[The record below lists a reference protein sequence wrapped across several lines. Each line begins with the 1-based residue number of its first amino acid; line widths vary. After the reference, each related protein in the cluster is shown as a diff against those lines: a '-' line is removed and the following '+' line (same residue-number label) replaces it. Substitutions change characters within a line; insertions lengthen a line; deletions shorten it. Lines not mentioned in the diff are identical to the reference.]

1 MNNRFVPGWIRK
13 LQLRKLKQGG
23 FSPAALLLA
32 VVLLPVCGTA
42 FAAKNPLNTLAA
54 DSFDVTSGAIK
65 TEPCSEGGN
74 DICSIH
80 DGDYVVYKGCDF
92 DSGVAAFKAR
102 IASITRGSIE
112 IRLDGPTGS
121 LMGRCFF
128 NPTGSWQDWGD
139 VTCKVDNSQSGVRDV
154 YLMFHGDPQGALV
167 NMSSFVFLKS
177 IVANTPQIPMGFSNR
192 TDIVDDEPQATEAW
206 GIPENGFTEDF
217 EDGHLKNW
225 TATGISI
232 TKNALEQNYSAAS
245 FGTNFNFALTP
256 GVYINKTD
264 TGGEWR
270 TLAEASLSADIV
282 IDSPNALPGIGFSSK
297 DAKQWV
303 YVALN
308 AASNTIDVWRQFSA
322 GAPARTKQF
331 SLEST
336 NGADSQWAL
345 QTGVKYRLQMDWSPY
360 SDGLIVFLHDDRG
373 NTIASF
379 RTVIDL
385 PVARHPLLACSGGD
399 ARFDNVNF
407 DPSLDSWDFKWQ
419 WKKAP
424 VLASDVCNPAIW
436 KGKDGKYYMMWRKFG
451 ADNYHG
457 IISSTDGVNWTRVK
471 DNVLKCTG
479 DMNVVVDPFGDGRV
493 YITPGGDHMPWWSSD
508 GSNSFT
514 VWNKTGL
521 NLGGIFGNCRIQEI
535 IDTGKYQQMTSVKFK
550 DANYRFIAFCEDWNR
565 DPKPHTVILLSNTL
579 TNWVLANREPVIP
592 PGTNFWGE
600 KGSAIGSAIVL
611 PDGNIL
617 IASCSCTFA
626 GYTGAPEPSNVS
638 AIVDGKQPWKVLKL
652 GILPDAPVSR
662 DRVWYEGPNFGTALY
677 YEPATDTLF
686 FYGGFHDYYIGMMR
700 VKNFSQSQLF
710 HPQQA
715 HARPDKLPAE
725 NLRSTQNSKVAL

>member
-1 MNNRFVPGWIRK
+1 LPDNQNVITKGCQLASGRGWT
-13 LQLRKLKQGG
+13 
-23 FSPAALLLA
+23 LLLA
-32 VVLLPVCGTA
+32 ALMLVAGGKAV
-42 FAAKNPLNTLAA
+42 AAKNPLNTILAENY
-54 DSFDVTSGAIK
+54 DLKSGAIK
-65 TEPCSEGGN
+65 TEPCDEGGN

-80 DGDYVVYKGCDF
+80 NRDYIVYKGYDF

-102 IASITRGSIE
+102 IASIARGSIE
-112 IRLDGPTGS
+112 IRLDAPTGP
-121 LMGRCFF
+121 LMGWCFF
-128 NPTGSWQDWGD
+128 NPTGSWQNWGD
-139 VTCKVDNSQSGVRDV
+139 VTCKVDNSQPGVRDV
-154 YLMFHGDPQGALV
+154 YLIFHGDSKSALV

-177 IVANTPQIPMGFSNR
+177 IVANTPQIPMGFANR
-192 TDIVDDEPQATEAW
+192 TDVVDDELQANEAW

-225 TATGISI
+225 TVSGITI

-245 FGTNFNFALTP
+245 SGTNFNFALTP
-256 GVYINKTD
+256 DVYINKTD

-270 TLAEASLSADIV
+270 TMAEASLSADMV

-308 AASNTIDVWRQFSA
+308 AASNTIDVWRKFSV
-322 GAPARTKQF
+322 GARARTKQF
-331 SLEST
+331 SLDST
-336 NGADSQWAL
+336 NTADSKWAL
-345 QTGVKYRLQMDWSPY
+345 EPGVKYRLQLDWSPY
-360 SDGLIVFLHDDRG
+360 SDGLIVFLTDDKG
-373 NTIASF
+373 NTITSF

-385 PVARHPLLACSGGD
+385 PVARHPLLVCSGGD

-407 DPSLDSWDFKWQ
+407 DPTLDSWEFKWQ

-436 KGKDGKYYMMWRKFG
+436 KWKDGKYYMMWRKFG

-457 IISSTDGVNWTRVK
+457 IISSMDGVNWTRVK
-471 DNVLKCTG
+471 DDVLKCTG
-479 DMNVVVDPFGDGRV
+479 DMNVVVDPFGDDRI

-508 GSNSFT
+508 GSNDFT
-514 VWNKTGL
+514 VWIKTGL
-521 NLGGIFGNCRIQEI
+521 NLGSIFGNNRIQEI
-535 IDTGKYQQMTSVKFK
+535 IDTKKYPQIKAVQFQGVG
-550 DANYRFIAFCEDWNR
+550 YRFIAFTENWMK
-565 DPKPHTVILLSNTL
+565 DPKPHTVVLLSNTL
-579 TNWVLANREPVIP
+579 TNWVLASPEPVIP

-600 KGSAIGSAIVL
+600 KGSAIGSAVVL
-611 PDGNIL
+611 SDGNIL

-662 DRVWYEGPNFGTALY
+662 DHVWYEGPNFGTALY
-677 YEPATDTLF
+677 YEPTTDTLF

-700 VKNFSQSQLF
+700 VQHFSQSQLF

-715 HARPDKLPAE
+715 RIRKNTLPADK
-725 NLRSTQNSKVAL
+725 LRSTLNAKAAL